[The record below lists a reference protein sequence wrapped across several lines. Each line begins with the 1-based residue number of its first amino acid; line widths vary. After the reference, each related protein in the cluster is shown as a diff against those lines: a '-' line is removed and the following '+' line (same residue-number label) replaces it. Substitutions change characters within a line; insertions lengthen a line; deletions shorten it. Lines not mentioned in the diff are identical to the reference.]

1 MHKFIHLN
9 LDQPLGHQGRVGRVG
24 LELPYHCKSN
34 EAPLSLPYKFEKE
47 KWVKESLEEEG
58 GGG

>member
-24 LELPYHCKSN
+24 LEPPYHCKSN

-47 KWVKESLEEEG
+47 K
-58 GGG
+58 